1 MRFPRFR
8 SLRTTI
14 LWLFVPTISA
24 FILLSGLISYQLAAE
39 QLKENAYTSISNT
52 VSQTSHFINDRLT
65 ALFTELNILS
75 QDYDLNMLIK
85 KLQNPDYTLTPEDH
99 VIINS
104 KLNKIYSDYYSIVDT
119 IYVSLNNGQ
128 TIFQK
133 KYDYY
138 TTYDYDYIPFS
149 DYDPNSVIVQ
159 WKGFQQIDANAASD
173 ADSGQYADA
182 DRTNEQVTFISMYKF
197 IDSHRMHPDGFIL
210 FELKEQFFTDFL
222 ASPQIVESG
231 YLMLISPD
239 SDIYFKPVD
248 NRYSLQPDV
257 INKIQLSAAPS
268 GTEEFKSADG
278 VNLVVLYDTIEINK
292 WRIAAVFP
300 RNELLLKI
308 ESIKYV
314 TLVSMGIMIICAMI
328 FSIILARLLTQP
340 LIKLTRIVNKIGNGS
355 LKLHFDKELPNEI
368 GVLSRGIQNLILR
381 IEDLLVQVENKQIQV
396 KNAEFK
402 VLQAQIQPHFLYNT
416 LYSIRQLCD
425 MGLANDASKMV
436 QAMSNY
442 YRISISR
449 GIEIITI
456 QEELEHIENY
466 LYIQHMRYG
475 DDFDY
480 EIDVDPALYPYKILK
495 LTLQPLLENALYHGV
510 KQHRKKGK
518 IRVTGAFHRGQIQ
531 FQVIDNGVGMSAER
545 LAEISQCLENPE
557 SEHSQVGYGVRN
569 VQMRLRMQYGP
580 HCGLSYA
587 SEPNQG
593 TCVTVIIYQQE

>member
-24 FILLSGLISYQLAAE
+24 FILLSGLISYQLAAA
-39 QLKENAYTSISNT
+39 QLKENAYSSISDT
-52 VSQTSHFINDRLT
+52 LSQTSHFVNERLT

-75 QDYDLNMLIK
+75 KDYDLNMLIK
-85 KLQNPDYTLTPEDH
+85 KLQNADYTLTPEDYLT
-99 VIINS
+99 INT

-119 IYVSLNNGQ
+119 IYVSLNYGQ

-138 TTYDYDYIPFS
+138 STYDYDYIPYS
-149 DYDPNSVIVQ
+149 DYDSNSVIVQ
-159 WKGFQQIDANAASD
+159 WKGFQQPDTSRED
-173 ADSGQYADA
+173 TDP
-182 DRTNEQVTFISMYKF
+182 EQVTFISMYKF
-197 IDSHRMHPDGFIL
+197 LENRELTPDGFIL
-210 FELKEQFFTDFL
+210 FELREQFFNDYL
-222 ASPQIVESG
+222 ASPQISESG

-248 NRYSLQPDV
+248 SRYSLQPDM
-257 INKIQLSAAPS
+257 ISKIQLSSEPA
-268 GTEEFKSADG
+268 GVEEMLSADG
-278 VNLVVLYDTIEINK
+278 VKLIVLYDTIEINK

-300 RNELLLKI
+300 KNELLLKI

-314 TLVSMGIMIICAMI
+314 TLISMGIMMICAMI

-340 LIKLTRIVNKIGNGS
+340 LIKLTRIVNKIGNGN
-355 LKLHFDKELPNEI
+355 LKLQFDKELPNEI
-368 GVLSRGIQNLILR
+368 GVLSRGVQNLILR
-381 IEDLLVQVENKQIQV
+381 IEDLLVEVENKQIQV

-425 MGLANDASKMV
+425 MGLARDASKMV

-442 YRISISR
+442 YRTSISR

-456 QEELEHIENY
+456 KEELEHIENY
-466 LYIQHMRYG
+466 LFIQHMRYG

-480 EIDVDPALYPYKILK
+480 RIAVDPALYPYKILK

-510 KQHRKKGK
+510 KQQRSKGE
-518 IRVTGAFHRGQIQ
+518 IRVTGAFHCGQIR
-531 FQVIDNGVGMSAER
+531 FQVIDNGAGMSAER
-545 LAEISQCLENPE
+545 LAEITASLEDPE

-580 HCGLSYA
+580 SCGLTYE
-587 SEPNQG
+587 SEPGKG
-593 TCVTVIIYQQE
+593 TCVTVIICQQE

>member
-52 VSQTSHFINDRLT
+52 VAQTSHFINDRLT

-75 QDYDLNMLIK
+75 KDYDLNMLIK
-85 KLQNPDYTLTPEDH
+85 KLQDPDYTLTPEDH
-99 VIINS
+99 VTINA

-159 WKGFQQIDANAASD
+159 WKGFQQVE
-173 ADSGQYADA
+173 ADA
-182 DRTNEQVTFISMYKF
+182 DADQTDEQVTFISMYKF
-197 IDSHRMHPDGFIL
+197 IDNHRTHPDGFIL
-210 FELKEQFFTDFL
+210 FQLNEQFFTDFL
-222 ASPQIVESG
+222 ASPQIIESG

-248 NRYSLQPDV
+248 NRYSLQPEV
-257 INKIQLSAAPS
+257 INKIQLSASPS
-268 GTEEFKSADG
+268 GMEEIKSADG

-314 TLVSMGIMIICAMI
+314 TLVSMGIMIIFAMF
-328 FSIILARLLTQP
+328 FSMILARLLTQP
-340 LIKLTRIVNKIGNGS
+340 LIKLTRIVNKIGNGN

-368 GVLSRGIQNLILR
+368 GVLSSGIQNLILR
-381 IEDLLVQVENKQIQV
+381 IEDLLLQVEHKQIQV

-425 MGLANDASKMV
+425 MGLADDASKMV

-456 QEELEHIENY
+456 KEELEHIENY

-510 KQHRKKGK
+510 KQQRKKGE
-518 IRVTGAFHRGQIQ
+518 IRVTGTFQHGQIR
-531 FQVIDNGVGMSAER
+531 FQVTDNGVGMPAER
-545 LAEISQCLENPE
+545 LAEITQSLENPE
-557 SEHSQVGYGVRN
+557 SEHSQIGYGVRN

-580 HCGLSYA
+580 KCGLSYA
-587 SEPNQG
+587 SELNQG
-593 TCVTVIIYQQE
+593 TCVTVMIQQQE